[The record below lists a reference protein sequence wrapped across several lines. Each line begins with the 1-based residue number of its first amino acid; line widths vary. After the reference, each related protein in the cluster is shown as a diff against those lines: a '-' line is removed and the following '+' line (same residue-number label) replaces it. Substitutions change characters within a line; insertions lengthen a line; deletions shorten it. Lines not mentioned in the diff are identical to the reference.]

1 MLGQHFMN
9 LPRQGL
15 DDHEAWLDT
24 LDKKLFVLNGE
35 VKVEFDNPIT
45 FPLDECTDLKDLKG
59 MVSTLR
65 SVLSSNE
72 TPLPRKY
79 LIERL
84 LRLVIR
90 ENRMPTTVEKTMREL
105 RIDWNISNEY
115 QDW

>member
-1 MLGQHFMN
+1 MSEQHSM
-9 LPRQGL
+9 RQGL

-24 LDKKLFVLNGE
+24 LDKKLFVSNSE
-35 VKVEFDNPIT
+35 VKVEFDNPIC

-59 MVSTLR
+59 MARTLR
-65 SVLSSNE
+65 SVLSCNE

-79 LIERL
+79 LIERF

-90 ENRMPTTVEKTMREL
+90 ENRLPTTVEKAMREL